1 MSKAPLLSQLTH
13 LYLRKKHNHFHGCCA
28 AKIFL
33 VVMSKGFNVLFVYNK
48 TILETSSEI
57 LSNMVKSST
66 VLDKSQPFVHT
77 FNVSSKDVGKSPG
90 NFSEFFFVKRAICT
104 FTGIRTLPSLS
115 DLYGRRSR

>member
-13 LYLRKKHNHFHGCCA
+13 LYLRKKHNHFHACCA

-77 FNVSSKDVGKSPG
+77 FNVSSKDVGKSP
-90 NFSEFFFVKRAICT
+90 NFFCRDSNMYIYRNKNPSFTFGSLRAT
-104 FTGIRTLPSLS
+104 FSLKCS
-115 DLYGRRSR
+115 

>member
-1 MSKAPLLSQLTH
+1 MEKSWSQSMSKAPLLSQLTH

-66 VLDKSQPFVHT
+66 FSTNHNRSYTLLTLVQRMLENLREIFQ
-77 FNVSSKDVGKSPG
+77 
-90 NFSEFFFVKRAICT
+90 NFF
-104 FTGIRTLPSLS
+104 L
-115 DLYGRRSR
+115 